1 MARSRTPLRLIEA
14 DRHRSYAFQ
23 RRKEA
28 LKKKTMELG
37 ELCGIVTLLVCFGPR
52 GQLVTWPEDPEEVR
66 GIIQSYRRVGLDGDG
81 VKRRYALVGFFQ
93 DLLKR
98 LQRELGRV
106 RDAWLG
112 NLPLESLE
120 ELMRSLDSR
129 LEAVDESIVKA
140 EIEQKKLEAP
150 TTQFPQH
157 QLPTVENLH
166 SSTVLNVQPLQRFDG
181 SDSRNDRPE
190 FLEDDVDF
198 RGTTPKLLED
208 VIGSEMQQP
217 WDGLCHSPP
226 GPSLLLTPVQGG
238 CFDLGT
244 SYLGEHL
251 FCDFLTHSTSGDV
264 FYSAMASP
272 TNVCRYGSVHSSSDV
287 GRSGVQLDTAPLFES
302 SAFSFLST
310 EFATFPAAGDFHD
323 ASLRG
328 FGDGGGDGGVHLPNA
343 PSFEPFPISYISTDF
358 GTLPA
363 AGDLGKPTMAF
374 PLSFFLGGWDHL
386 LSSQSLEEPSAS
398 SPRSFPRHLL
408 DDHHSATLYEA
419 DALRGELTDIW
430 PPPDPGCSFVF
441 PDPLLNALSPL
452 RTRAG
457 EIGSGCSSIKFSL
470 CSAGDRYTL

>member
-129 LEAVDESIVKA
+129 LEA
-140 EIEQKKLEAP
+140 
-150 TTQFPQH
+150 
-157 QLPTVENLH
+157 
-166 SSTVLNVQPLQRFDG
+166 
-181 SDSRNDRPE
+181 
-190 FLEDDVDF
+190 
-198 RGTTPKLLED
+198 
-208 VIGSEMQQP
+208 
-217 WDGLCHSPP
+217 
-226 GPSLLLTPVQGG
+226 
-238 CFDLGT
+238 
-244 SYLGEHL
+244 YLGEHL
-251 FCDFLTHSTSGDV
+251 FCDFLAHSTPGDV
-264 FYSAMASP
+264 FYPVMASP

-343 PSFEPFPISYISTDF
+343 PSFEPFPISYLSTDF

-374 PLSFFLGGWDHL
+374 PLSFCLGGWDHL

-408 DDHHSATLYEA
+408 DGHHSATLYEA
-419 DALRGELTDIW
+419 DALRGELADIW

-457 EIGSGCSSIKFSL
+457 EIGSGCPSIKFSL
-470 CSAGDRYTL
+470 CSAGERYTL

>member
-52 GQLVTWPEDPEEVR
+52 GQLVTWPEDPEEVS

-166 SSTVLNVQPLQRFDG
+166 SSTALNVQPLRRLDG

-190 FLEDDVDF
+190 RYWLGDAAAV
-198 RGTTPKLLED
+198 
-208 VIGSEMQQP
+208 
-217 WDGLCHSPP
+217 DGLCHSPP

-244 SYLGEHL
+244 SYLCEHL
-251 FCDFLTHSTSGDV
+251 FCDFLAHSTPGDV
-264 FYSAMASP
+264 FYPVMASP

-343 PSFEPFPISYISTDF
+343 PSFEPFPISYLPTDF

-374 PLSFFLGGWDHL
+374 PLSFCLGGWDHL

-408 DDHHSATLYEA
+408 DGHHSATLYEA
-419 DALRGELTDIW
+419 DALRGELADIW

-457 EIGSGCSSIKFSL
+457 EIGSGCPSIKFSL
-470 CSAGDRYTL
+470 CSAGERYTL